1 MHGEL
6 REKPALLHVQIARR
20 QERGGKQDPGGPGRP
35 AGWRA
40 PPPAPPVRNLAC
52 RLSPSCVLQEA
63 RQRQW
68 ARRDRWETE
77 WASGHARRGRDTARS
92 THTRNSIRAEAV
104 EELGPRH
111 LVSDRARG
119 TGGREEAPQTA
130 PGFLAGN
137 VGAGGVGS
145 KMETR
150 G

>member
-6 REKPALLHVQIARR
+6 REKPALLHVRIARR
-20 QERGGKQDPGGPGRP
+20 QERGGKWDPWRP
-35 AGWRA
+35 RA
-40 PPPAPPVRNLAC
+40 SCRLEGTSTCSACAHLAC

-104 EELGPRH
+104 EELSPRH

-130 PGFLAGN
+130 PRFLAGN